1 MENKVTEATQKKP
14 ALKYRVLI
22 FFLKNR
28 ALLLVM
34 LFFILLS
41 LSTRTFLT
49 SGNLMSLSRQ
59 IAANGIIGV
68 GYTFL
73 LASNSV
79 DLSAGYLMC
88 MTGIISGLLS
98 QAGMPFI
105 VILLVCIAVA
115 MLCSS
120 LNAVIENK
128 FKLPPF
134 LVTLAMQQIF
144 RGTLMLLS
152 NGSPISGLNEGIIF
166 MGQGYIGAI
175 PFSVLLMVVMIILG
189 HIVFSRTQF
198 GRNVIAVGG
207 NPDAARVSGINVE
220 RTRVAVSALLGFT
233 IALMAL
239 VSCGRIASA
248 QTTLGGDTVMDIIAA
263 VVIGGTPMGGGS
275 GTVGGTLFGC
285 LVIGLISN
293 GLNLLRVSSYW
304 QMVSK
309 GVIILV
315 AVILDVYSERIY
327 DKMRNRD

>member
-1 MENKVTEATQKKP
+1 MSQPKKKSP
-14 ALKYRVLI
+14 NYKILI
-22 FFLKNR
+22 FFLQNR
-28 ALLLVM
+28 ALLLVAV
-34 LFFILLS
+34 FFVLLS
-41 LSTRTFLT
+41 LTTRTFLT
-49 SGNLMSLSRQ
+49 SRNLMSLSRQ

-73 LASNSV
+73 LASDSV
-79 DLSAGYLMC
+79 DLSAGYMMC
-88 MTGIISGLLS
+88 MIGIISGLLS
-98 QAGMPFI
+98 QTSLPFA
-105 VILLVCIAVA
+105 VILLICIVIA

-120 LNAVIENK
+120 FNAAIENK

-152 NGSPISGLNEGIIF
+152 NGSPIANLNEGIIF
-166 MGQGYIGAI
+166 MGQGYLGAI
-175 PFSVLLMVVMIILG
+175 PFSVLLMVFMIIIG
-189 HIVFSRTQF
+189 HIIFSRTQF

-220 RTRVAVSALLGFT
+220 RTRLYVSALLGFT
-233 IALMAL
+233 IAIMAL

-275 GTVGGTLFGC
+275 GTVIGTLFGC

-327 DKMRNRD
+327 DRMRNRE

>member
-1 MENKVTEATQKKP
+1 MKTKTKKT
-14 ALKYRVLI
+14 RSRDSILI
-22 FFLKNR
+22 FFLQNR
-28 ALLLVM
+28 AMLLVLM
-34 LFFILLS
+34 FFIMLTLT
-41 LSTRTFLT
+41 TRTFLT
-49 SGNLMSLSRQ
+49 GGNLMSLARQ

-79 DLSAGYLMC
+79 DLSAGYMMC
-88 MTGIISGLLS
+88 MIGIISGLLS
-98 QAGMPFI
+98 QTGMPFP
-105 VILLVCIAVA
+105 ILLFICIIIA

-120 LNAVIENK
+120 WNAVIENK
-128 FKLPPF
+128 FNLPPF

-152 NGSPISGLNEGIIF
+152 NGSPISNLNKGILF
-166 MGQGYIGAI
+166 MGQGYVGPI
-175 PFSVLLMVVMIILG
+175 PFSVLLMVVFIIIG
-189 HIVFSRTQF
+189 HVIFSRTQF

-220 RTRVAVSALLGFT
+220 RTRIYVSALLGFT
-233 IALMAL
+233 IAIMAL
-239 VSCGRIASA
+239 VSCGRVASA

-275 GTVGGTLFGC
+275 GTVVGTLFGC

-293 GLNLLRVSSYW
+293 GLNLLKVSSYW

-309 GVIILV
+309 GVIILA

-327 DKMRNRD
+327 DRMRNKD

>member
-1 MENKVTEATQKKP
+1 MNNKKNISKDQI
-14 ALKYRVLI
+14 LI

-28 ALLLVM
+28 ALLLV
-34 LFFILLS
+34 LIFVTLLTIFTNTFLTKGNLLS
-41 LSTRTFLT
+41 LA
-49 SGNLMSLSRQ
+49 RQ

-73 LASNSV
+73 LASDSV
-79 DLSAGYLMC
+79 DLSAGYMMC
-88 MTGIISGLLS
+88 MVGIISGLLS
-98 QAGMPFI
+98 QMQLPFI
-105 VILLVCIAVA
+105 VILLVCCVVGVV
-115 MLCSS
+115 CSS
-120 LNAVIENK
+120 FNATIENK
-128 FKLPPF
+128 FNLPPF

-152 NGSPISGLNEGIIF
+152 NGTPIPNLHEGIIYL
-166 MGQGYIGAI
+166 GQGYLFGVI
-175 PFSVLLMVVMIILG
+175 PVSVALMLTFILVG
-189 HIVFSRTQF
+189 HIIFSRTQF

-207 NPDAARVSGINVE
+207 NPEAARVSGIDVKK
-220 RTRVAVSALLGFT
+220 TRVQVAALLGFT
-233 IALMAL
+233 ISIMAL

-275 GTVGGTLFGC
+275 GTVIGTLFGC

-293 GLNLLRVSSYW
+293 GLNLLKVSSYW

-327 DKMRNRD
+327 DRMRNKD

>member
-1 MENKVTEATQKKP
+1 MQQKRK
-14 ALKYRVLI
+14 KKWSKDTVLI

-28 ALLLVM
+28 AFLLVI
-34 LFFILLS
+34 LFFIMLML
-41 LSTRTFLT
+41 TTDTFLT
-49 SGNLMSLSRQ
+49 GSNLMSLARQ

-73 LASNSV
+73 LASDSV
-79 DLSAGYLMC
+79 DLSAGYMMC
-88 MTGIISGLLS
+88 MIGIISGLLS
-98 QAGMPFI
+98 QTALPFSP
-105 VILLVCIAVA
+105 ILIICIAVG
-115 MLCSS
+115 MFCSS
-120 LNAVIENK
+120 MNAVIENK
-128 FKLPPF
+128 FNLPPF

-152 NGSPISGLNEGIIF
+152 NGSPISNLNEGIIF
-166 MGQGYIGAI
+166 MGQGYIGPI
-175 PFSVLLMVVMIILG
+175 PFSVLLMVVFIVIGQII
-189 HIVFSRTQF
+189 FSRTQF

-207 NPDAARVSGINVE
+207 NPEAARVSGINVE
-220 RTRVAVSALLGFT
+220 RTRVYVSALLGFT
-233 IALMAL
+233 IAIMAV
-239 VSCGRIASA
+239 VSCGRVASA

-293 GLNLLRVSSYW
+293 GLNLLKVSSYW

-315 AVILDVYSERIY
+315 AVVLDVYSERIY
-327 DKMRNRD
+327 ERMRNKE

>member
-1 MENKVTEATQKKP
+1 MGNTIVESAQKKP

-41 LSTRTFLT
+41 LTTKTFLT
-49 SGNLMSLSRQ
+49 QGNLMSLSRQ

-98 QAGMPFI
+98 LAGLPF
-105 VILLVCIAVA
+105 VAILLICIVVAVI
-115 MLCSS
+115 CSS

-144 RGTLMLLS
+144 RGALMLLS
-152 NGSPISGLNEGIIF
+152 NGSPISGLNAGIIF
-166 MGQGYIGAI
+166 MGQGYIGPI

-207 NPDAARVSGINVE
+207 NPEAARVSGIDVD
-220 RTRVAVSALLGFT
+220 RTRVVVSALLGFT

-275 GTVGGTLFGC
+275 GTVTGTLFGC

-309 GVIILV
+309 GLIILV

>member
-1 MENKVTEATQKKP
+1 MENKTVESAQKKP
-14 ALKYRVLI
+14 ALKYRILI

-41 LSTRTFLT
+41 LTTKTFLT
-49 SGNLMSLSRQ
+49 QGNLMSLSRQ

-98 QAGMPFI
+98 LAGLPF
-105 VILLVCIAVA
+105 VAILLICIVVA
-115 MLCSS
+115 MICSS

-152 NGSPISGLNEGIIF
+152 NGSPISGLNAGIIF
-166 MGQGYIGAI
+166 MGQGYIGPI

-207 NPDAARVSGINVE
+207 NPEAARVSGIDVE
-220 RTRVAVSALLGFT
+220 RTRVVVSALLGFT

-275 GTVGGTLFGC
+275 GTVTGTLFGC

>member
-1 MENKVTEATQKKP
+1 MENKTVESAQKKP

-28 ALLLVM
+28 ALLLVL

-41 LSTRTFLT
+41 LSTKTFLT
-49 SGNLMSLSRQ
+49 QGNLMSLSRQ

-98 QAGMPFI
+98 LAGMPFI
-105 VILLVCIAVA
+105 AILLICIVVA
-115 MLCSS
+115 MICSS

-134 LVTLAMQQIF
+134 LVTLAMQQTF

-166 MGQGYIGAI
+166 MGQGYIGPI
-175 PFSVLLMVVMIILG
+175 PFSVLLMVVMIVLG

-207 NPDAARVSGINVE
+207 NPEAARVSGIDVE
-220 RTRVAVSALLGFT
+220 RTRVVVSALLGFT

-275 GTVGGTLFGC
+275 GTVTGTLFGC

>member
-1 MENKVTEATQKKP
+1 MKTKTKKTWS
-14 ALKYRVLI
+14 KDSILI
-22 FFLKNR
+22 FFLQNR
-28 ALLLVM
+28 AMLLVL
-34 LFFILLS
+34 LFFILLT
-41 LSTRTFLT
+41 LTTNTFLT
-49 SGNLMSLSRQ
+49 GGNLMSLARQ

-79 DLSAGYLMC
+79 DLSAGYMMC
-88 MTGIISGLLS
+88 MIGIISGLLS
-98 QAGMPFI
+98 QTGMPFP
-105 VILLVCIAVA
+105 VLLVICAVIA

-120 LNAVIENK
+120 WNAMIENK
-128 FKLPPF
+128 FNLPPF

-152 NGSPISGLNEGIIF
+152 NGSPISNLNKGILF
-166 MGQGYIGAI
+166 MGQGYVGPV
-175 PFSVLLMVVMIILG
+175 PFSVLLMIVFILTG
-189 HIVFSRTQF
+189 HVIFSRTQF

-207 NPDAARVSGINVE
+207 NPDAARVSGIHVE
-220 RTRVAVSALLGFT
+220 RTRIYVSALLGFT
-233 IALMAL
+233 IAIMAL
-239 VSCGRIASA
+239 VSCGRVASA

-275 GTVGGTLFGC
+275 GTVVGTLFGC

-293 GLNLLRVSSYW
+293 GLNLLKVSSYW

-327 DKMRNRD
+327 ERMRNKE

>member
-1 MENKVTEATQKKP
+1 MNTKTRKS
-14 ALKYRVLI
+14 RSRDSILI
-22 FFLKNR
+22 FFLQNR
-28 ALLLVM
+28 ALLLVI

-41 LSTRTFLT
+41 LTTDTFLR
-49 SGNLMSLSRQ
+49 SGNLMSLARQ

-73 LASNSV
+73 LASDSV
-79 DLSAGYLMC
+79 DLSAGYMMC
-88 MTGIISGLLS
+88 MIGIISGLLS
-98 QAGMPFI
+98 QTGMPFP
-105 VILLVCIAVA
+105 VLLVICIAIA

-120 LNAVIENK
+120 WNAVIENK
-128 FKLPPF
+128 FSLPPF

-144 RGTLMLLS
+144 RGVLMLLS
-152 NGSPISGLNEGIIF
+152 NGSPISNLNSGILF
-166 MGQGYIGAI
+166 MGQGYIGPI
-175 PFSVLLMVVMIILG
+175 PFSVLLMVIFIIIG
-189 HIVFSRTQF
+189 HVIFSRTQF

-220 RTRVAVSALLGFT
+220 RTRIYVSALLGFT
-233 IALMAL
+233 IAIMAL
-239 VSCGRIASA
+239 VSCGRVASA

-293 GLNLLRVSSYW
+293 GLNLLKVSSYW

-309 GVIILV
+309 GVIILG

-327 DKMRNRD
+327 DRMRNKE

>member
-1 MENKVTEATQKKP
+1 MMNKTNTSKKNSGFSI
-14 ALKYRVLI
+14 LI
-22 FFLKNR
+22 FFLQNR
-28 ALLLVM
+28 ALLLVAA
-34 LFFILLS
+34 FFVLLS
-41 LSTRTFLT
+41 LTTKTFLT
-49 SGNLMSLSRQ
+49 SNNLMSLSRQ

-73 LASNSV
+73 LASDSV
-79 DLSAGYLMC
+79 DLSAGYMMC
-88 MTGIISGLLS
+88 MIGIISGLLS
-98 QAGMPFI
+98 QTALPFVAI
-105 VILLVCIAVA
+105 LVICVLVA
-115 MLCSS
+115 MACSS
-120 LNAVIENK
+120 WNAMIENK

-152 NGSPISGLNEGIIF
+152 NGSPISNLNEGIIF
-166 MGQGYIGAI
+166 MGQGYIGPI
-175 PFSVLLMVVMIILG
+175 PFSVLLMVVMIIIG

-220 RTRVAVSALLGFT
+220 RTRVYVSALLGFT
-233 IALMAL
+233 IAIMAL

-275 GTVGGTLFGC
+275 GTVVGTLFGC

-327 DKMRNRD
+327 DRMRNRD

>member
-1 MENKVTEATQKKP
+1 MNNKKNISKDQI
-14 ALKYRVLI
+14 LI

-28 ALLLVM
+28 ALLLV
-34 LFFILLS
+34 LIFVTLLTIFTNTFLTKGNLLS
-41 LSTRTFLT
+41 LA
-49 SGNLMSLSRQ
+49 RQ

-73 LASNSV
+73 LASDSV
-79 DLSAGYLMC
+79 DLSAGYMMC
-88 MTGIISGLLS
+88 MVGIISGLLS
-98 QAGMPFI
+98 QMQLPFI
-105 VILLVCIAVA
+105 VILLVCCVVGIV
-115 MLCSS
+115 CSS
-120 LNAVIENK
+120 FNATIENK
-128 FKLPPF
+128 FNLPPF

-152 NGSPISGLNEGIIF
+152 NGTPIPNLHEGIIYL
-166 MGQGYIGAI
+166 GQGYLFGVI
-175 PFSVLLMVVMIILG
+175 PVSVALMLTFILVG
-189 HIVFSRTQF
+189 HIIFSRTQF

-207 NPDAARVSGINVE
+207 NPEAARVSGIDVKK
-220 RTRVAVSALLGFT
+220 TRVQVAALLGFT
-233 IALMAL
+233 ISIMAL

-275 GTVGGTLFGC
+275 GTVIGTLFGC

-293 GLNLLRVSSYW
+293 GLNLLKVSSYW

-327 DKMRNRD
+327 DRMRNKD